1 MYRQDILFRASTITN
16 KYIRTNVLNLLNKT
30 DLKNK
35 VFIKLNIS
43 FVRENETIVL
53 FKDLFIKSNN

>member
-30 DLKNK
+30 ELKNK
-35 VFIKLNIS
+35 VYIKLNIS

-53 FKDLFIKSNN
+53 FKDLFIKYKN